1 MTDLASGVIAMLC
14 ESYAEFPKAFDRNT
28 MQAVYAL
35 TVVSCAAE
43 KSKHPSWI
51 WASWMHKLKV
61 ASVEVPGQDRSAH
74 SWACFQRILRNVRCV
89 CLICRQGSG
98 HYSAIRMES

>member
-1 MTDLASGVIAMLC
+1 MTDSASGVIAMLC

-35 TVVSCAAE
+35 PVVSCAAE

-61 ASVEVPGQDRSAH
+61 ASVEVPVNDKIVQPIVG
-74 SWACFQRILRNVRCV
+74 NVSNEFFV
-89 CLICRQGSG
+89 MSDV
-98 HYSAIRMES
+98 YA